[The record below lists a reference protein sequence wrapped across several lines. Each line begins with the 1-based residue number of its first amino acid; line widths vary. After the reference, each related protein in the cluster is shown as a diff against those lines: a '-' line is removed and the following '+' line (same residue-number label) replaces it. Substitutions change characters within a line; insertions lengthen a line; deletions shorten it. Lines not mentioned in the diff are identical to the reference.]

1 LEVVVKNPTGG
12 ELLAKTL
19 QAAGVT
25 EVFSLHG
32 GHLDSFL
39 IACKDYGIRLTDTRH
54 EASAGHAA
62 EAYARATGRIGVAV
76 ITAGPGFTNAYTAM
90 VNAYLRNWPM
100 FPSSPA

>member
-1 LEVVVKNPTGG
+1 MTNLTGG
-12 ELLAKTL
+12 GLLAKTL

-39 IACKDYGIRLTDTRH
+39 IACKDHGIRLTDTRH

-62 EAYARATGRIGVAV
+62 ESYARATGKVGVAV
-76 ITAGPGFTNAYTAM
+76 ITAGPGFANAFTAM
-90 VNAYLRNWPM
+90 ANAFVDRMPVL
-100 FPSSPA
+100 FIVGAPS